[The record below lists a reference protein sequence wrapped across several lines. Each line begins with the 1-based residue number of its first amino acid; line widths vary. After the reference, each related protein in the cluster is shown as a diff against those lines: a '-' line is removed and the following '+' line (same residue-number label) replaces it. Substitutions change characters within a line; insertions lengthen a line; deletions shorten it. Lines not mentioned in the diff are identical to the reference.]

1 MWKNVNVSLNLF
13 LTVVKVKFGNAD
25 GEFCKFPFL
34 FMGTEYN
41 SCTSQGRDDGF
52 LWCSTTYN
60 FDEDGKYGFCPHECK
75 FILRF
80 FFSFFDATT
89 SSCVCISNLVA
100 QFDLSHDAVP
110 YLHLNWTEIKSSVSY
125 TGKVILHIRFVL
137 YSKLF
142 LLILDREKV
151 GWTVC
156 QESVVFFF
164 SVWSGS
170 WNISFPSHCPT
181 LEHWAL
187 LNILFICVT
196 LLSMV
201 LTWSHVYRC
210 SAPKYTCTDLFY
222 ATRTRVCAGAF
233 CSVKLS
239 HWNHSIYFLNSYFL
253 FFSEPLAFYFI
264 TRGPRHLRVGALDK
278 CQIRAVWNV

>member
-89 SSCVCISNLVA
+89 SSCVCIFNLVA

-164 SVWSGS
+164 S
-170 WNISFPSHCPT
+170 C
-181 LEHWAL
+181 LEW
-187 LNILFICVT
+187 IVE
-196 LLSMV
+196 
-201 LTWSHVYRC
+201 Y
-210 SAPKYTCTDLFY
+210 
-222 ATRTRVCAGAF
+222 
-233 CSVKLS
+233 
-239 HWNHSIYFLNSYFL
+239 
-253 FFSEPLAFYFI
+253 FFSKSLPHFRTLGFVKHFVYLRYVAVHGTNMI
-264 TRGPRHLRVGALDK
+264 TCLPMLSAKVHMYWLVLCDENTSLCWCLLFG
-278 CQIRAVWNV
+278 

>member
-89 SSCVCISNLVA
+89 SSCVSLIS
-100 QFDLSHDAVP
+100 
-110 YLHLNWTEIKSSVSY
+110 W
-125 TGKVILHIRFVL
+125 
-137 YSKLF
+137 
-142 LLILDREKV
+142 
-151 GWTVC
+151 
-156 QESVVFFF
+156 
-164 SVWSGS
+164 
-170 WNISFPSHCPT
+170 PSLTSAMMPCPT
-181 LEHWAL
+181 C
-187 LNILFICVT
+187 ILTEPKLKAVFPILAKSFFISDSCCIR
-196 LLSMV
+196 S
-201 LTWSHVYRC
+201 
-210 SAPKYTCTDLFY
+210 F
-222 ATRTRVCAGAF
+222 F
-233 CSVKLS
+233 C
-239 HWNHSIYFLNSYFL
+239 
-253 FFSEPLAFYFI
+253 
-264 TRGPRHLRVGALDK
+264 
-278 CQIRAVWNV
+278 